1 MPLLWIGVVL
11 VLLRYL
17 ELGPLAEVS
26 WWWILAPLAAAA
38 LWFEVLE
45 KLFGRDRR
53 QVESI
58 EWENRRKERVA
69 QQFQDPRRR

>member
-1 MPLLWIGVVL
+1 MYLLWIGVVL

-17 ELGPLAEVS
+17 ELGPVADVS
-26 WWWILAPLAAAA
+26 WWWILTPLAAAF
-38 LWFEVLE
+38 LWFEVFE
-45 KLFGRDRR
+45 RMFGRDRR